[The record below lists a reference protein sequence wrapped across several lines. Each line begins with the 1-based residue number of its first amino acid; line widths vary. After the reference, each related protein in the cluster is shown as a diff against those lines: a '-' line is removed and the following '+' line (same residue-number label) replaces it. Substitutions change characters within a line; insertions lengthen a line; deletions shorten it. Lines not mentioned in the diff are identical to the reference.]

1 MSNSTSNSDPKFELY
16 RYDPTLEGAVLFSLL
31 FLATTVLQLYQLI
44 KTKTWYFIPIFI
56 GGVCNSRVARANRK
70 VEVVGYIG
78 RIMSHFNDKDLGPFV
93 MQSLLLLVAPALFAG
108 SIYMVLGRLMRYVNA
123 EHYSLVRVKWV
134 TKLFVCGDILSF
146 TIQGAGIPNT
156 I

>member
-1 MSNSTSNSDPKFELY
+1 
-16 RYDPTLEGAVLFSLL
+16 
-31 FLATTVLQLYQLI
+31 
-44 KTKTWYFIPIFI
+44 
-56 GGVCNSRVARANRK
+56 
-70 VEVVGYIG
+70 
-78 RIMSHFNDKDLGPFV
+78 MSHFNDEELGPFI
-93 MQSLLLLVAPALFAG
+93 MQSLLLLVAPALFAA

-146 TIQGAGIPNT
+146 SIQGAGILNT